1 MALQGTLETFSL
13 PDVLRLL
20 ANTGKTGQLRLS
32 GDRGT
37 GSVWLS
43 EGKIVRCEAS
53 GAPHAEEFVDVLFE
67 LLRFRE
73 GDFLFDTD
81 GPTEAGEAVEVEP
94 LLAEAE
100 GLLAEWREIEAV
112 VPSLRSWITLESEL
126 PGESVTLDA
135 ERWQVVTAVGHG
147 SDVASLMDRLAKPE
161 LAVTRLVKDLVEAG
175 LARVGEPPAGVPS
188 GEPPVVTSRDTS
200 QEVRPTVAAEAAMT
214 GVGVADVHDTGEQP
228 TAAEAGTGE
237 APIAEYEAVEMTA
250 TDDEVTTGLE
260 EFERELAAEAEVAAD
275 EESAAVVG
283 AEGAEVESE
292 EQEEVS
298 SADLLS
304 MGSLD
309 TADPEEAVE
318 IARQLANLSPRAARA
333 VAAAAKAST
342 REERERA
349 LAAIDGMDDEINK
362 ELLLKFLS
370 GGS

>member
-43 EGKIVRCEAS
+43 EGKIVKCEAS
-53 GAPHAEEFVDVLFE
+53 GAPHADRFVDVLFE
-67 LLRFRE
+67 LLRFRQ

-81 GPTEAGEAVEVEP
+81 GPAEAGEAVEVEP

-100 GLLAEWREIEAV
+100 ELLAEWRQIEAV
-112 VPSLRSWITLESEL
+112 VPSLRSWITLEPEL
-126 PGESVTLDA
+126 PGDSVTLDA
-135 ERWQVVTAVGHG
+135 ERWQIVTAVGHG
-147 SDVASLMDRLAKPE
+147 SDVASLMDRLRKPE
-161 LAVTRLVKDLVEAG
+161 LAVTRLVKDLVDAG
-175 LARVGEPPAGVPS
+175 LARVGEPPADVLS
-188 GEPPVVTSRDTS
+188 GEPSVVTSHGAAA
-200 QEVRPTVAAEAAMT
+200 TVTPEASVTA
-214 GVGVADVHDTGEQP
+214 VGVAEVPQSEVQP
-228 TAAEAGTGE
+228 TDTQAGGQE
-237 APIAEYEAVEMTA
+237 APAAEYEAVAAAA
-250 TDDEVTTGLE
+250 TSDFAAGGVEEAGELE
-260 EFERELAAEAEVAAD
+260 EFERELAAEAEAA
-275 EESAAVVG
+275 EEASAVVG
-283 AEGAEVESE
+283 ATEEEAEE
-292 EQEEVS
+292 EEVS